1 MSFRLKL
8 TSIIILALCTAP
20 HAQAQSDR
28 SGRIEGVVFD
38 SVHARPLAGAHI
50 AAVGTGAQSEVRADA
65 TSDSA
70 GRYRIDSL
78 PLGRY
83 AVGLESALLDSL
95 EVAVSPREANLAAAP
110 VATLDLAL
118 PPAAKL
124 RSAVCLGAA
133 LPPET
138 GVVFGQVVSA
148 ESESPLAGVTVAMT
162 WRELG
167 VDRKTLRPIK
177 GVRSDSVVT
186 DANGWYRMCGVP
198 TGTTVSMQLQQQG
211 RTGPVLQAQVDDT
224 LGIAIRHLSFS
235 TPEARAGAS
244 ASGASR
250 AEAGDSVAL
259 SGTAA
264 LSGRVLGA
272 EDTPVA
278 SAEVRVRGAA
288 GVTRTD
294 ESGRYSLAQLPA
306 GTQVL
311 EVRRFGYEVA
321 ELPVELRSSATTT
334 RDVWMRRIIV
344 KLDSMRVVAAR
355 TRYPEFQ
362 RRREHQMYGVFLG
375 PEEMTRQHVAFTSD
389 IIEKNPAF
397 RIIGTGTKAVVI
409 NNRGVVFSSRCET
422 NIVIDEVEHQSINDI
437 HPADIGAMEVYPSF
451 AQGVL
456 APMMYDAGC
465 GAIVIWTK
473 R

>member
-1 MSFRLKL
+1 MSDRLRL
-8 TSIIILALCTAP
+8 TSTIALALCIAP
-20 HAQAQSDR
+20 RAHAQSDH

-50 AAVGTGAQSEVRADA
+50 AAVGLGAQSERRADA

-70 GRYRIDSL
+70 GRYHLDSL
-78 PLGRY
+78 PIGRY
-83 AVGLESALLDSL
+83 AVGLESELLDSL
-95 EVAVSPREANLAAAP
+95 EVTVSPREANLTAAP

-118 PPAAKL
+118 PSARTL
-124 RSAVCLGAA
+124 RSAVCLGVA
-133 LPPET
+133 LPPAT
-138 GVVFGQVVSA
+138 GVVFGHVVSA
-148 ESESPLAGVTVAMT
+148 ESESPLAAVTVAMS

-198 TGTTVSMQLQQQG
+198 TGTSVSMQLQQQG
-211 RTGPVLQAQVDDT
+211 RTGPVLHAEVDDT
-224 LGIAIRHLSFS
+224 LGIAVRHLSFS
-235 TPEARAGAS
+235 APEARADAGTGA
-244 ASGASR
+244 ARTGEPDA
-250 AEAGDSVAL
+250 VAL
-259 SGTAA
+259 SGTSA

-288 GVTRTD
+288 GSTRTD
-294 ESGRYSLAQLPA
+294 AAGRYSLAQLPA

-321 ELPVELRSSATTT
+321 ELPVELRSGAATT
-334 RDVWMRRIIV
+334 RDVRLRRIIV
-344 KLDSMRVVAAR
+344 KLDSMSVVATR
-355 TRYPEFQ
+355 SRYPEFQ
-362 RRREHQMYGVFLG
+362 RRREHLMYGIFLG

-389 IIEKNPAF
+389 IVEKNPAF
-397 RIIGTGTKAVVI
+397 RVIGTGPNAVVV
-409 NNRGVVFSSRCET
+409 NNRGVIFSNQCAS
-422 NIVIDEVEHQSINDI
+422 NIVIDDVEHRSINEI
-437 HPADIGAMEVYPSF
+437 HPADIGAMELYPAF
-451 AQGVL
+451 GIGDL
-456 APMMYDAGC
+456 APGMVDKGC